1 MESINKFV
9 RLWTTLNIFLL
20 FIFAVSGCVSIS
32 AFVPLVGVPVGIASF
47 AVGIKICA
55 ITAVIKKYKLIIKK
69 KRKKHDK
76 IALLGK
82 ANLENIEVLIS
93 KTLIDLY
100 SSHDEFVSVN
110 NVLREN
116 IIRWKK
122 KSKILR
128 LLWNTLYKYVW
139 YKQKNMKKWCWNNS
153 R

>member
-1 MESINKFV
+1 M
-9 RLWTTLNIFLL
+9 NIFLL

-116 IIRWKK
+116 IIR
-122 KSKILR
+122 
-128 LLWNTLYKYVW
+128 
-139 YKQKNMKKWCWNNS
+139 
-153 R
+153 

>member
-1 MESINKFV
+1 M
-9 RLWTTLNIFLL
+9 NIFLL
-20 FIFAVSGCVSIS
+20 FIFAVSGWVSIS
-32 AFVPLVGVPVGIASF
+32 AFVLLVGVPVGFASF

-93 KTLIDLY
+93 KTLIDLN
-100 SSHDEFVSVN
+100 SSHDEFVPVN

-116 IIRWKK
+116 IMRWKK

-139 YKQKNMKKWCWNNS
+139 YKQKTWMVLKQ
-153 R
+153 